1 MENQKTINEKF
12 DEIAA
17 KVYAHNIADGLH
29 KISLDL
35 LSVDYQGIT
44 IDDHLTVISLL
55 QGIDGVIKKLPQLE
69 DKA

>member
-44 IDDHLTVISLL
+44 IDDH
-55 QGIDGVIKKLPQLE
+55 
-69 DKA
+69 